1 MMCTRL
7 RGLLILA
14 AVWAAVAGRATAVVL
29 VNDTWKDGTDSDPA
43 AGDANFDDAG
53 GVNGGD
59 FLIWQRNVGAT
70 GAAAT
75 NATGDAN
82 GDANVNSGDL
92 AVWRNLY
99 GAANDAP
106 NDAPQHSENGVDFDN
121 DLDLESAW
129 FQGGTGTLNPVG
141 PGGPLRGAPLASS
154 ASWTT
159 YFTPESAPATLS
171 APGHQLKVTWVFKP
185 SGVANDDMNN
195 TGQNFRLAVVD
206 SPAANRLFVA
216 GSPQGN
222 VAGETYDGYA
232 MFMNLDQTLR
242 RSSPFSLMK
251 RVAGDNLGFLSASG
265 AWASL
270 IDDGTTGNPGYVSD
284 TAYTYTMTITRNAL
298 DGLDIVSRMEGTG
311 LGPGNQ
317 GFLQVTYTDA
327 SPTKF
332 TFDTFGI
339 RSSSAATTATMFD
352 TSNFQVEVLT
362 GVPVATA
369 VPEPTAAVLTVAA
382 LGMVR
387 RRLGR
392 RGLKTGAGQGPG

>member
-1 MMCTRL
+1 
-7 RGLLILA
+7 
-14 AVWAAVAGRATAVVL
+14 
-29 VNDTWKDGTDSDPA
+29 
-43 AGDANFDDAG
+43 
-53 GVNGGD
+53 
-59 FLIWQRNVGAT
+59 
-70 GAAAT
+70 
-75 NATGDAN
+75 
-82 GDANVNSGDL
+82 
-92 AVWRNLY
+92 
-99 GAANDAP
+99 
-106 NDAPQHSENGVDFDN
+106 
-121 DLDLESAW
+121 
-129 FQGGTGTLNPVG
+129 
-141 PGGPLRGAPLASS
+141 
-154 ASWTT
+154 
-159 YFTPESAPATLS
+159 
-171 APGHQLKVTWVFKP
+171 
-185 SGVANDDMNN
+185 
-195 TGQNFRLAVVD
+195 
-206 SPAANRLFVA
+206 
-216 GSPQGN
+216 
-222 VAGETYDGYA
+222 